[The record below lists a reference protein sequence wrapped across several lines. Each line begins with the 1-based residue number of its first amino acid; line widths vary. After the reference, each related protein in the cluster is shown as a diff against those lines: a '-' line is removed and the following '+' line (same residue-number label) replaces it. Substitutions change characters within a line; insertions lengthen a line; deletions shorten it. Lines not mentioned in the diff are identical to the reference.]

1 MSRALYGR
9 TEISEIFVANPE
21 EYDHLLDPIF
31 LIKHK
36 LDIWGQYIELFQV
49 FDKNP
54 TSTVLWIAKS
64 WTILVDS
71 L

>member
-21 EYDHLLDPIF
+21 EYDHLLDQIF

-36 LDIWGQYIELFQV
+36 LDIRGQYIECLIRIQQVLFFGSPKV
-49 FDKNP
+49 GLF
-54 TSTVLWIAKS
+54 
-64 WTILVDS
+64 
-71 L
+71 

>member
-21 EYDHLLDPIF
+21 EYDHLLDQIF
-31 LIKHK
+31 FDQTQTRYSRSI
-36 LDIWGQYIELFQV
+36 YRV